1 MVKEIVELK
10 ENLKR
15 DNINLENLKQNLKKD
30 SEMDKTLENLINL
43 NKMGD
48 FYNKIE
54 ELKNNETDS
63 KLMDDIHEVYN
74 NQTKLKIEIG
84 KKKYDNLEKLQLK
97 EKELNTKQQV
107 VKQLKTKDRSLK
119 KKIQQEIYN
128 EKDTKD
134 YNELYKIITGIHF
147 TVLLLVLL
155 ACIFPII
162 NNMIVAI
169 VTIFMYII
177 MMGIILIKFKKDE
190 KRDINDYNTFNMEN
204 ENKSCIIKRK

>member
-1 MVKEIVELK
+1 MVKEIAELK

-15 DNINLENLKQNLKKD
+15 NNISLENLKENLKNKSD
-30 SEMDKTLENLINL
+30 MNKTLENLFNL
-43 NKMGD
+43 EKNDD
-48 FYNKIE
+48 FYSKIE
-54 ELKNNETDS
+54 ELKNNETD
-63 KLMDDIHEVYN
+63 KKIMDSIHEIYN
-74 NQTKLKIEIG
+74 NQTKLKIEVG
-84 KKKYDNLEKLQLK
+84 KKNIENLESLKLK
-97 EKELNTKQQV
+97 EKEFNTENQL

-155 ACIFPII
+155 SCCFPII
-162 NNMIVAI
+162 NNMIVSV
-169 VTIFMYII
+169 VTIFMYIL

-190 KRDINDYNTFNMEN
+190 KRDINDYNTFNMKNDN
-204 ENKSCIIKRK
+204 ESCLINRK